1 MLEMLMVTTPAIAPA
16 IAIPLTLFKS
26 LVEGTLNVVLYKIR
40 TEHDDV
46 ILNSAPLKKKITWV
60 LTI

>member
-1 MLEMLMVTTPAIAPA
+1 MLEMLMVITTAIAPAIAPA

-46 ILNSAPLKKKITWV
+46 ILNSAPLKKR
-60 LTI
+60 